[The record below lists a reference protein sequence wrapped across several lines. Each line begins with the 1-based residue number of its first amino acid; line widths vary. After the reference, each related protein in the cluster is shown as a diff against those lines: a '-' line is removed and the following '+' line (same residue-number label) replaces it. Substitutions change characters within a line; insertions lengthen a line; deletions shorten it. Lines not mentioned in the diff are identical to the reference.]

1 MRETTVSEQEQT
13 APEHQ
18 EGPVAGIAS
27 APTTT
32 GGVTSR
38 ASVLAL
44 QRTAGNRAVAQ
55 MIQRYKVNAR
65 DTVLPGD
72 LIPVGIRN
80 GIRGEDIAA
89 YSRKYKVEADGTILF
104 TDPRG
109 KLSVHVGGLEVGF
122 AARAIADR
130 FAEAGWLDDPQVSVT
145 SADGYAAGGAGSA
158 KGGLRGKKAPF
169 EAYIRIVKEPVD
181 AVLRYHEWL
190 AAVKDPAEL
199 DAITPPELWAMALK
213 KPPGPARDARDVHID
228 EFISFMQHQLE
239 LDRKTEDPK
248 ERERRTRT
256 MSLFLDWFERNK
268 EAKGFLKRQPEI
280 VYADLSVKVLKE
292 SIDKQV
298 KQDLEAAKQKALD
311 SPEND
316 KLRKEKWDEYYGLA
330 MKLWGYSSRRFPYT
344 IPVPSEGRDILVTG
358 DPALQKVL
366 NDLADELMSYATGH
380 MFDSDYLRKSAIVVL
395 ADLVK
400 GSKYDKRLAEAQKQ
414 PLEHESFDRNE
425 ILGDRALLSFGETVG
440 KGLLVI
446 AVVGLFVGAEVIT
459 AGQATWIL
467 VGVAGT
473 SGVASFID
481 RRDEIEK
488 KGYDVP
494 IPESIVHSAG
504 DAVGVSQLVEG
515 ITGERLGTSEK
526 LGSIRRSESLG
537 EGGGNVALLLT
548 GSKAFRQGEA
558 LGTKFRVAEP
568 ATLPSGPNAR
578 TGTPIPEHTMPATPK
593 PSASAGPLE
602 KSMRDGLPENLKLGF
617 DKWME
622 DIRARGKGDPEK
634 VLKSKSPRN
643 VETVSEQF
651 ARKHAGEVARAE
663 EAAYLRERAADNPL
677 RPILKNVKQVSEKVW
692 IHYEKTPPE
701 AADIAHAEA
710 IAKATGEPI
719 HLFGDTASNISY
731 PGIDGTIGN
740 PPRPLSLK
748 SHSTAANAG
757 SARFAAQEAL
767 IKARTQGYTQVEV
780 SVSMPGKTV
789 AEVKAAWD
797 VKADVPGA
805 HDLGPYYDG
814 KIVAKLVIRC
824 SDGVWSPPK
833 GPARTGPAPN
843 LPKSDDEKKK
853 Q

>member
-213 KPPGPARDARDVHID
+213 QPPGPARDARDVHID

-311 SPEND
+311 SP
-316 KLRKEKWDEYYGLA
+316 G
-330 MKLWGYSSRRFPYT
+330 SRARAA
-344 IPVPSEGRDILVTG
+344 V
-358 DPALQKVL
+358 
-366 NDLADELMSYATGH
+366 
-380 MFDSDYLRKSAIVVL
+380 
-395 ADLVK
+395 
-400 GSKYDKRLAEAQKQ
+400 
-414 PLEHESFDRNE
+414 
-425 ILGDRALLSFGETVG
+425 LGDR
-440 KGLLVI
+440 
-446 AVVGLFVGAEVIT
+446 
-459 AGQATWIL
+459 
-467 VGVAGT
+467 
-473 SGVASFID
+473 
-481 RRDEIEK
+481 R
-488 KGYDVP
+488 
-494 IPESIVHSAG
+494 AG
-504 DAVGVSQLVEG
+504 D
-515 ITGERLGTSEK
+515 SEHDAR
-526 LGSIRRSESLG
+526 RRSQRERGPLG
-537 EGGGNVALLLT
+537 RCATAWLAGALT
-548 GSKAFRQGEA
+548 GR
-558 LGTKFRVAEP
+558 
-568 ATLPSGPNAR
+568 
-578 TGTPIPEHTMPATPK
+578 
-593 PSASAGPLE
+593 
-602 KSMRDGLPENLKLGF
+602 
-617 DKWME
+617 
-622 DIRARGKGDPEK
+622 
-634 VLKSKSPRN
+634 
-643 VETVSEQF
+643 
-651 ARKHAGEVARAE
+651 
-663 EAAYLRERAADNPL
+663 
-677 RPILKNVKQVSEKVW
+677 
-692 IHYEKTPPE
+692 
-701 AADIAHAEA
+701 
-710 IAKATGEPI
+710 
-719 HLFGDTASNISY
+719 
-731 PGIDGTIGN
+731 
-740 PPRPLSLK
+740 
-748 SHSTAANAG
+748 
-757 SARFAAQEAL
+757 
-767 IKARTQGYTQVEV
+767 
-780 SVSMPGKTV
+780 
-789 AEVKAAWD
+789 
-797 VKADVPGA
+797 
-805 HDLGPYYDG
+805 
-814 KIVAKLVIRC
+814 
-824 SDGVWSPPK
+824 
-833 GPARTGPAPN
+833 
-843 LPKSDDEKKK
+843 
-853 Q
+853 